1 MISVFLVAPL
11 TVFRGALST
20 ALGTLPDMRIDGES
34 ASTADT
40 LRAIRTRSTTKKILV
55 VVTLDAGEAREE
67 LLFVR
72 RLKQEFPMVTVLATA
87 PTADTDIIS
96 QALDSG
102 VDSFVPQDR
111 DLSEL
116 IESIRRTAAGETVVA
131 TSKRRPT
138 RGRQSPSNGA
148 RGALLTNRELQV
160 LRLVGAGLTARQIAR
175 ELSLQERTVTTHL
188 QHIYRKLRVSNRVA
202 ALMAASRAGIL
213 DPSPVGDD
221 ALGRWPGEA

>member
-11 TVFRGALST
+11 TVFRGALSRV
-20 ALGTLPDMRIDGES
+20 LGALPDMRIASES

-40 LRAIRTRSTTKKILV
+40 LRAIRRSTTTEMLV
-55 VVTLDAGEAREE
+55 VVSLDSGEAREE

-72 RLKQEFPMVTVLATA
+72 QLKQEYPMIPVLATA
-87 PTADTDIIS
+87 PTADRDIIS
-96 QALDSG
+96 HALDSG

-111 DLSEL
+111 ELSEL
-116 IESIRRTAAGETVVA
+116 IESIRRTAGGETVVA
-131 TSKRRPT
+131 TSKRRPA
-138 RGRQSPSNGA
+138 RGRQSPSIGT
-148 RGALLTNRELQV
+148 RRTLLTDRELQV

-202 ALMAASRAGIL
+202 ALRAATRAGIL
-213 DPSPVGDD
+213 APSPVGDD
-221 ALGRWPGEA
+221 AIGRSPADA

>member
-1 MISVFLVAPL
+1 MTSVFLVAPL
-11 TVFRGALST
+11 TVFRGALSRV
-20 ALGTLPDMRIDGES
+20 LGALPDMRIGGES

-40 LRAIRTRSTTKKILV
+40 LRAIRRSTTTDMLV
-55 VVTLDAGEAREE
+55 VISLDSGEAREE

-72 RLKQEFPMVTVLATA
+72 QLKQEFPMIPVLATA
-87 PTADTDIIS
+87 PTADRDIIS
-96 QALDSG
+96 NALDSG

-111 DLSEL
+111 DLNEL
-116 IESIRRTAAGETVVA
+116 IESIRRTADGGTVVG
-131 TSKRRPT
+131 TSKRRP
-138 RGRQSPSNGA
+138 RGRQSPSTGA
-148 RGALLTNRELQV
+148 RGRLLTDRELQV

-202 ALMAASRAGIL
+202 ALGAATRAGIL

-221 ALGRWPGEA
+221 AIGRSPAEA

>member
-40 LRAIRTRSTTKKILV
+40 LRAIRRSTTTEMLV
-55 VVTLDAGEAREE
+55 VVSLDSGEAREE

-72 RLKQEFPMVTVLATA
+72 RLKQEFPMIPVLATA
-87 PTADTDIIS
+87 PTADRDIIS
-96 QALDSG
+96 HALDSG
-102 VDSFVPQDR
+102 VDSFVPHDR
-111 DLSEL
+111 DLSVL

-138 RGRQSPSNGA
+138 RGRQPPSIGA
-148 RGALLTNRELQV
+148 RGTLLTPRELQV

-202 ALMAASRAGIL
+202 ALRAASRAGIL